1 MNCLAAREVI
11 DLNILYEVVRRKV
24 RREIRKGILDRRHVL
39 NLVHHEDLKNPNR
52 GTSVIGYVSAPRS
65 GFFYKLFCAV
75 TTV

>member
-1 MNCLAAREVI
+1 
-11 DLNILYEVVRRKV
+11 
-24 RREIRKGILDRRHVL
+24 L